1 MVKDVAPELFKQITT
16 TFSGHVL
23 TDRQVRTITRRI
35 KAGRAD
41 LTDCHKYAERLG
53 EDLSKA
59 LTETLTPDNLPNGTL
74 YYNIAQR
81 TVVPALEQN
90 YDLVNEAA
98 TAIQKQ
104 LDDAAKIGLG
114 SVHADFPHERV
125 QGLID
130 KMTADDITPEQVTR
144 WLREPII
151 NNSEAFV
158 DDFVEA
164 NAKFRHNTGL
174 KTQLIRKADPKC
186 CEWCAA
192 LEGAYDYGEAPEDIY
207 CRHEYCRC
215 TVTFKSNKTRQDVW
229 SKRTWQEPQENLDK
243 RKDYGTGR
251 TEPKTP
257 QEVMNQSNRLYRD
270 AIKSE
275 LRKENA
281 EVWEKYA
288 NATGE
293 EKVKALDQIRELKKL
308 TPEER
313 IELFEKSQARKK
325 GGKR

>member
-1 MVKDVAPELFKQITT
+1 MVKDVAPELFRQITT

-41 LTDCHKYAERLG
+41 LTDCHMYAERLG

-98 TAIQKQ
+98 AEIQKQ
-104 LDDAAKIGLG
+104 LDEAAKIGLG

-130 KMTADDITPEQVTR
+130 KMTADGITPEQVTR
-144 WLREPII
+144 WLKEPII

-158 DDFVEA
+158 DDYVEA
-164 NAKFRHNTGL
+164 NSKFRQKAGL
-174 KTQLIRKADPKC
+174 KTKLVRTADPKC

-192 LEGAYDYGEAPEDIY
+192 LEGTYDYDSAPSDIY
-207 CRHEYCRC
+207 RRHEFCRC
-215 TVTFKSNKTRQDVW
+215 TVTFKSDKVSQNVWTKTKWETPPEDLKQRQQVGE
-229 SKRTWQEPQENLDK
+229 RQQQ
-243 RKDYGTGR
+243 
-251 TEPKTP
+251 TP
-257 QEVMNQSNRLYRD
+257 QERLEALRQIERD
-270 AIKSE
+270 AQIKE
-275 LRKENA
+275 YQNETGYTRRTAQE
-281 EVWEKYA
+281 
-288 NATGE
+288 ATRG
-293 EKVKALDQIRELKKL
+293 K
-308 TPEER
+308 TPEEIR
-313 IELFEKSQARKK
+313 TEIEKIKERQKK
-325 GGKR
+325 LRG